1 MASDRS
7 RELTSLVDGL
17 IPVVLA
23 DPRIRVLWIEGDLPD
38 EVRRPYREL
47 DLRMAAMDPDFAG
60 LVADHGAILSR
71 VAPVASHADEDAD
84 FEGKRCKATLA
95 SGARLVLTLERMS
108 LVGKRSRA
116 EVVPIVD
123 KTGRFR
129 TILNRT
135 GVRS

>member
-1 MASDRS
+1 MASDRP
-7 RELTSLVDGL
+7 RELASLVDRL

-23 DPRIRVLWIEGDLPD
+23 DPRIWVLWIEGDLPD
-38 EVRRPYREL
+38 EVRRPYRDL
-47 DLRMAAMDPDFAG
+47 DLRMAAMDPDFEG
-60 LVADHGAILSR
+60 LVADHLAILSR

-84 FEGKRCKATLA
+84 FEARRCKATLA
-95 SGARLVLTLERMS
+95 SGTILVLTLERMS
-108 LVGKRSRA
+108 LLGKRGRA

-129 TILNRT
+129 TVLNRT